1 MNTYIINIARDTGK
15 RQFDDQNEILY
26 QHYFRIELD
35 TRYNASQVLDI
46 ATDILERFPREDG
59 FDVRM
64 TKWTIPVG
72 HDVEIQKE
80 N

>member
-1 MNTYIINIARDTGK
+1 MHTYIINVARDMGK
-15 RQFDDQNEILY
+15 RQFDDPNEILY

-35 TRYNASQVLDI
+35 TRYTASKVLDI
-46 ATDILERFPREDG
+46 TTDILERFPREDG
-59 FDVRM
+59 FDVTM

-72 HDVEIQKE
+72 HDVEIQKG

>member
-1 MNTYIINIARDTGK
+1 MHTYMINVARDTGK
-15 RQFDDQNEILY
+15 RQFDDPNEILY

-35 TRYNASQVLDI
+35 TRYTTSKVLDI
-46 ATDILERFPREDG
+46 TTDIVERFPREDG
-59 FDVRM
+59 FDVRV

>member
-26 QHYFRIELD
+26 QHYFRIALD
-35 TRYNASQVLDI
+35 TRYTASKVLDI
-46 ATDILERFPREDG
+46 TTDILERFPREDG

>member
-15 RQFDDQNEILY
+15 RQFDDPNEILY
-26 QHYFRIELD
+26 QHYFRIELGEGVSMS
-35 TRYNASQVLDI
+35 RVLDI
-46 ATDILERFPREDG
+46 ATDILERFPRADG
-59 FDVRM
+59 FDVTM

-72 HDVEIQKE
+72 HDVEIQKG